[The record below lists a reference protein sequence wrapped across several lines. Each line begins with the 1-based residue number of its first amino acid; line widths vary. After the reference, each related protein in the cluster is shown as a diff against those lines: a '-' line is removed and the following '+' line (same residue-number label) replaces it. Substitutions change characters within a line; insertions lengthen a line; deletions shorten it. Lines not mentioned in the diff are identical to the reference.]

1 MSTAVLPNRA
11 PRAAHTSA
19 YCPGDLRY
27 AAWCLSNWRTN
38 GPALPDVEVSS
49 EERSYTYTQPVPVFY
64 GHYWR
69 NGSPQHTRDWTTHCA
84 CVDFSAAKGGRL
96 TAYRWSGESTI
107 AAENYWQCGG

>member
-1 MSTAVLPNRA
+1 M
-11 PRAAHTSA
+11 
-19 YCPGDLRY
+19 
-27 AAWCLSNWRTN
+27 
-38 GPALPDVEVSS
+38 PDVEVSS

-96 TAYRWSGESTI
+96 TAYRWSGETTI
-107 AAENYWQCGG
+107 QPENYWQCKG